1 MTTSSKA
8 KESGGVMP
16 DAGTHYLDIETTGPD
31 PRKDGV
37 LTIQYVELERG
48 AGRPPSEIAILKEW
62 ERG

>member
-1 MTTSSKA
+1 
-8 KESGGVMP
+8 MP
-16 DAGTHYLDIETTGPD
+16 DADTYYLDIETIGLD

-48 AGRPPSEIAILKEW
+48 TGRPPSEIAILKEW